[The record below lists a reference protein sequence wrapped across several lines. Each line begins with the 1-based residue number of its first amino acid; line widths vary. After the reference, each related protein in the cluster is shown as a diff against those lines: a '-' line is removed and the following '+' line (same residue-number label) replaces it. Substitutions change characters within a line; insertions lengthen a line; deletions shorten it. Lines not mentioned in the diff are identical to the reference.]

1 MLQPNTTAS
10 TASDVTDTLKALHEQ
25 ERIIRCSDWV
35 DSKTSVS
42 GFPLAVNSGDHHP
55 TFSPQ
60 LGKRLTAQLAFG
72 YV

>member
-10 TASDVTDTLKALHEQ
+10 TASDVSDTLKALLIEL
-25 ERIIRCSDWV
+25 
-35 DSKTSVS
+35 DSKTSAS

-60 LGKRLTAQLAFG
+60 RRKRLTAQFAFG
-72 YV
+72 YI